1 MQAAMDNLECTPAEV
16 RDMMTGENAPK
27 LIDVREQGEW
37 DLVHLEGGRL
47 LNQHLI
53 DEMLAG
59 WDKATP
65 IVCYCH
71 HGVRS
76 AQATLF
82 LRQQGFSDVR
92 SMKGGI
98 DAWAIE
104 IDPGMA
110 RY

>member
-1 MQAAMDNLECTPAEV
+1 MNDMEVTPDEV
-16 RDMMTGENAPK
+16 QELMKGENAPM
-27 LIDVREQGEW
+27 LVDVREQGEW

-47 LNQHLI
+47 LTQQLL
-53 DEMLAG
+53 DEMMEG

-65 IVCYCH
+65 VICYCH

-76 AQATLF
+76 VQAALN
-82 LRQQGFSDVR
+82 LRQQGFTDVR

-98 DAWAIE
+98 DAWAATLE
-104 IDPGMA
+104 PDMA